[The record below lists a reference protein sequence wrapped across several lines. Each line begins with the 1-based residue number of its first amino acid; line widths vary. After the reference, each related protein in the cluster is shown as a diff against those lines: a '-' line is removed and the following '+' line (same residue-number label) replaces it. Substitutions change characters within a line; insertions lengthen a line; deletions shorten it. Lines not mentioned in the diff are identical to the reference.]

1 MTTLLEIIDKTFQ
14 KSLNYELLKELRK
27 LGYVEDINGIKNH
40 ESLEHFFTNKKV
52 TAPDLK
58 RNGIID
64 HSKCLARIWGNGEC
78 RNIQCSFNK
87 VSGDFCEKHNQKFQQ
102 FGQWYLGKVTEKEPQ
117 CPIHPGNGRDKD
129 DPRYVE
135 PHEIKWLCDEN
146 GNKIIETPIQI
157 ITQKKEEINTK
168 NKKKR
173 GRPPGSKNKKKVV
186 EKEEDKQNIDF
197 ESDYMIDGVP
207 YDFING
213 EIWDTGRTGEL
224 LGHIIEGKV
233 VWKNDKTHQL
243 HKNNL

>member
-27 LGYVEDINGIKNH
+27 LGYVEDINGIINH
-40 ESLEHFFTNKKV
+40 ESLQHFFTNKKLKI
-52 TAPDLK
+52 PDVK
-58 RNGIID
+58 RDGVIN

-102 FGQWYLGKVTEKEPQ
+102 FGFWYLGKVTENAPQ
-117 CPIHPGNGRDKD
+117 CPIHPGNGRGKE
-129 DPRYVE
+129 DPKYVGA
-135 PHEIKWLCDEN
+135 HEIKWLCDVN
-146 GNKIIETPIQI
+146 GNKIIENPIQM
-157 ITQKKEEINTK
+157 ITQKKEINTK

-186 EKEEDKQNIDF
+186 EKEEKKQNIDF
-197 ESDYMIDGVP
+197 KDDYMIDGVP
-207 YDFING
+207 YDLING
-213 EIWDTGRTGEL
+213 EIWDTNRTGQL
-224 LGHIIEGKV
+224 LGRINKGEII
-233 VWKNDKTHQL
+233 WKNDETHQL

>member
-27 LGYVEDINGIKNH
+27 LGYVEDINGIINH
-40 ESLEHFFTNKKV
+40 ESLQHFFTNKKLKI
-52 TAPDLK
+52 PDVK
-58 RNGIID
+58 RDGVIN

-102 FGQWYLGKVTEKEPQ
+102 FGFWYLGKVTENAPQ
-117 CPIHPGNGRDKD
+117 CPIHPGNGRGKE
-129 DPRYVE
+129 DPKYVGA
-135 PHEIKWLCDEN
+135 HEIKWLCDVN
-146 GNKIIETPIQI
+146 GNKIIENPIQM
-157 ITQKKEEINTK
+157 ITQKKEINTK

-186 EKEEDKQNIDF
+186 EKEEKKQNIDF
-197 ESDYMIDGVP
+197 KDDYMIDGVP
-207 YDFING
+207 YDLING
-213 EIWDTGRTGEL
+213 EIWDTNRTGQL
-224 LGHIIEGKV
+224 LGRINKGEII
-233 VWKNDKTHQL
+233 WKNDETHQF